1 MENTFII
8 GEVLKPQGIKGELKI
23 RPLTDDATRFKKLK
37 SVIIDGDTFTVT
49 NAKITPDSV
58 FLSILGVNDRNTAEL
73 FRGKFLRI
81 KREDNNCLEEGRY
94 FIVDIIGCSII
105 LDGKEIAKIT
115 EVTSARTDIIT
126 AVSKENKVIRFPFL
140 KDAVTKVDVEN
151 KIFQVDSKRFK
162 EIALYED

>member
-23 RPLTDDATRFKKLK
+23 RPLTDDANRFRKLK

-105 LDGKEIAKIT
+105 LDGKEIAKIS
-115 EVTSARTDIIT
+115 EITSARTDIIT
-126 AVSKENKVIRFPFL
+126 AISSENKVIRFPFL
-140 KDAVTKVDVEN
+140 KDAVVKVDIEN

>member
-126 AVSKENKVIRFPFL
+126 AISGENKVIRFPFL
-140 KDAVTKVDVEN
+140 KDAVVKVDIEN